1 MTLSN
6 SSPAEIVDQYT
17 EQIYHQRNL
26 NALET
31 LVADP
36 MIRHVPDGSRVAL
49 TIEEA
54 THRIASLHQQF
65 RSMRFTNRKL
75 IEDHESVAT
84 AYEAD
89 LVDQN
94 GEVSTICGIEIFTI
108 REGQITEVWNAPAG
122 SGSWG

>member
-36 MIRHVPDGSRVAL
+36 MIRHEPDGSRVAL

-54 THRIASLHQQF
+54 THRIASLHL
-65 RSMRFTNRKL
+65 SL
-75 IEDHESVAT
+75 IH
-84 AYEAD
+84 
-89 LVDQN
+89 
-94 GEVSTICGIEIFTI
+94 I
-108 REGQITEVWNAPAG
+108 
-122 SGSWG
+122 